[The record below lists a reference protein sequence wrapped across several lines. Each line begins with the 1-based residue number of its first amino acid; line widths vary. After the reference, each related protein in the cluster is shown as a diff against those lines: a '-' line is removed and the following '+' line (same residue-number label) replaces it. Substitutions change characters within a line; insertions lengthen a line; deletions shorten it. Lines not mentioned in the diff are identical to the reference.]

1 MRAEDLEKSPQYK
14 ELIDAGKRASDVA
27 NMYIHFMDQWE
38 LRTKWLAFRLQDGSS
53 DGVIYDSRKDAVK
66 HQFDERRCAYFS
78 FRNCLGGTNARD
90 MAIFLNFCREAYDAG
105 FRLID
110 PDYINGGPEILPT
123 ANVGDYQKT
132 LMRWREN
139 GGTR

>member
-1 MRAEDLEKSPQYK
+1 MRANDLEKSPQYK
-14 ELIDAGKRASDVA
+14 ELIDAGKRASDIA
-27 NMYIHFMDQWE
+27 NLYITFMDQWE
-38 LRTKWLAFRLQDGSS
+38 LRSKWLAFRLNDGSS
-53 DGVIYDSRKDAVK
+53 DGVLYDTRKDAVK

-110 PDYINGGPEILPT
+110 PDDASGGREILPT
-123 ANVGDYQKT
+123 YDVGDYQRN
-132 LMRWREN
+132 LMRRREN
-139 GGTR
+139 G